1 MVTIYE
7 EDVMETVYV
16 PKLERLFLLDK
27 NNVWWRIAIDDYD
40 EIMDPVIEG
49 EATPEDILLLAEVK
63 KAMAELG
70 KLKSWNPKDPNTRK
84 WLLVVFPSIPKI
96 EHELRNRRL

>member
-40 EIMDPVIEG
+40 EIIDPLI
-49 EATPEDILLLAEVK
+49 
-63 KAMAELG
+63 
-70 KLKSWNPKDPNTRK
+70 
-84 WLLVVFPSIPKI
+84 
-96 EHELRNRRL
+96 